1 MNMQFLLHRFSF
13 FFSNF
18 DLSTESHL
26 LLPILLTNVKL
37 DKYIDV
43 VCFFVL
49 HKTPINII
57 SDNKID
63 R

>member
-1 MNMQFLLHRFSF
+1 MNMQILLRRFSF
-13 FFSNF
+13 FFFF

-43 VCFFVL
+43 VCFVVL
-49 HKTPINII
+49 HKTPINVI
-57 SDNKID
+57 SDI
-63 R
+63 

>member
-1 MNMQFLLHRFSF
+1 MNMQFLLRRFSF
-13 FFSNF
+13 FFF
-18 DLSTESHL
+18 DLSTESQL

-49 HKTPINII
+49 HKTPINVI
-57 SDNKID
+57 SDVI
-63 R
+63 

>member
-1 MNMQFLLHRFSF
+1 MNMQFLLRRFSF
-13 FFSNF
+13 FFFN
-18 DLSTESHL
+18 LSTESHL

-49 HKTPINII
+49 HKTPINVI
-57 SDNKID
+57 SDI
-63 R
+63 